1 MPGQRHTTRPRTR
14 GSSLPRL
21 AGLGVIVVLA
31 VGGAT
36 AYLVAFHPSQPKR
49 PPPLPSRVTSTQ
61 TVGLVA
67 RPTAGSAG
75 PDALVQLLIPQRQPS
90 FDPVGLS
97 QQQQG
102 QPQWIADVMAGG
114 SYIFIYLPTSQ
125 CLTATGPA
133 AHPQLTVQHCNL
145 SPQQRWSRLGTGV
158 LSDAHDF
165 YQFSNLAAGKCIT
178 EGSGSAALGL
188 PASLTT
194 CDPAKPA
201 SQLIAFWWTSG

>member
-1 MPGQRHTTRPRTR
+1 MPGQRHTANPRTR
-14 GSSLPRL
+14 GSWLPRL

-31 VGGAT
+31 AGGVT
-36 AYLVAFHPSQPKR
+36 GYLVAFQPSQPKR
-49 PPPLPSRVTSTQ
+49 PAPLPSRVTSTL

-67 RPTAGSAG
+67 RPGAGSAPAG
-75 PDALVQLLIPQRQPS
+75 TLVQLVSPQRQPS
-90 FDPVGLS
+90 FTPVGLS

-102 QPQWIADVMAGG
+102 HPEWIADVMSGG

-125 CLTATGPA
+125 CLTAAGPA
-133 AHPQLTVQHCNL
+133 AHPQLTLQHCDL
-145 SPQQRWSRLGTGV
+145 SLRQRWSRLGNGV
-158 LSDAHDF
+158 LTDAHDF

-188 PASLTT
+188 PASLAA
-194 CDPAKPA
+194 CDPAKPG